1 MIRKFMG
8 LLALLV
14 ILVSSCK
21 KDLPLELKEDAL
33 SQTVWSGEIYQKSSP
48 QERYQVTI
56 TFTSES
62 RARVSLQTEVPLE
75 SETWCNY
82 KMDRRIFTIER
93 SVMLPLRGP
102 LQGKEWYLTQRKK
115 DQLTFEA
122 NIGIDQDWWI
132 LVLRRKA

>member
-21 KDLPLELKEDAL
+21 KDLPLGLKEDAL

-62 RARVSLQTEVPLE
+62 RARVSLQKEVPLE
-75 SETWCNY
+75 SETPGVTTKWTGASS
-82 KMDRRIFTIER
+82 R
-93 SVMLPLRGP
+93 
-102 LQGKEWYLTQRKK
+102 
-115 DQLTFEA
+115 
-122 NIGIDQDWWI
+122 
-132 LVLRRKA
+132 